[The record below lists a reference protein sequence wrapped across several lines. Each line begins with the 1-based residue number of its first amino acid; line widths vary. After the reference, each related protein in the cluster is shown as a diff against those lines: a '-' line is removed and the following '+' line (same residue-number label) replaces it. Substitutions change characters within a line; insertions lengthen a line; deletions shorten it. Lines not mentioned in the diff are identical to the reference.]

1 MAKETKNLGQ
11 YFTPEYVADFMI
23 GLSSVAKDAKI
34 LEPACGEGVFLKLLE
49 EKGYKN
55 IIGYEVDETLN
66 KITKSKILFESFV
79 TADIKEK
86 YDLVIGNPPYIRWK
100 HLNQTL
106 KEELNNNE
114 LWQKYFN
121 SLCDYLCI
129 FVLKSVE
136 LLKENGELIF
146 ITPEYW
152 INTKHAQILRSYLT
166 KNGYFT
172 NIVHFNETPIFD
184 KVASSILI
192 FKFIKSSD
200 LKKRT
205 QNIKVIKYLSTQRL
219 TQETLSK
226 INNGIQDKKIE
237 VFERSQ
243 FGLNERWML
252 APSKIGKKLEEYEN
266 KCMAIV
272 SSSLFGDEKKYKTL
286 GDIADIGNGMV
297 SGLDRAF
304 QIPKETKLTAKEKHS
319 TISVLK
325 AKNMEQYVHGE
336 ITPYIFLN
344 GDVKNEEDL
353 KEKYPAFYEILR
365 QFQDKLELRYNYN
378 RKINYW
384 EWVFLRSFNLFRREK
399 EKIFVPCKERISHK
413 SYFRFSYVPS
423 GIFPTQDVTA
433 MFLKAEVKESIY
445 YILALLNSEHVF
457 EWLKHKGV
465 VKGNIVEFSEKP
477 LASIPVRLIDWQN
490 PTEVKLHEQISS
502 SCKNYILTR
511 DEKSLQI
518 LNERMA
524 VLF

>member
-1 MAKETKNLGQ
+1 
-11 YFTPEYVADFMI
+11 
-23 GLSSVAKDAKI
+23 
-34 LEPACGEGVFLKLLE
+34 
-49 EKGYKN
+49 
-55 IIGYEVDETLN
+55 
-66 KITKSKILFESFV
+66 
-79 TADIKEK
+79 
-86 YDLVIGNPPYIRWK
+86 
-100 HLNQTL
+100 
-106 KEELNNNE
+106 
-114 LWQKYFN
+114 
-121 SLCDYLCI
+121 
-129 FVLKSVE
+129 
-136 LLKENGELIF
+136 
-146 ITPEYW
+146 
-152 INTKHAQILRSYLT
+152 
-166 KNGYFT
+166 
-172 NIVHFNETPIFD
+172 
-184 KVASSILI
+184 
-192 FKFIKSSD
+192 
-200 LKKRT
+200 
-205 QNIKVIKYLSTQRL
+205 
-219 TQETLSK
+219 
-226 INNGIQDKKIE
+226 
-237 VFERSQ
+237 
-243 FGLNERWML
+243 
-252 APSKIGKKLEEYEN
+252 
-266 KCMAIV
+266 
-272 SSSLFGDEKKYKTL
+272 
-286 GDIADIGNGMV
+286 MV

-384 EWVFLRSFNLFRREK
+384 EWVFLRSFNLFRQEK